1 MKKFIK
7 LISIFTLVF
16 LSSMSVYAAESTS
29 LSMEDLD
36 TVMYEELL
44 TEFYGVEEGYAY
56 CSVAVNITSDTAL
69 TDTVTIGIPD
79 AVGTNVWRVST
90 ELTEDSNVSAVQY
103 NNSYYYLYPV
113 LNPVFTDEGVS
124 FQTDKLGIFI
134 AGGCLDDETLES
146 FSSGASLFAIDNGT
160 YTFDGTTYNLAD
172 GTLLD
177 NDYATGYL
185 FSDGR
190 LIVTAFKKKDDA
202 SSSSYPWDASKRS
215 IKKISFTDN
224 VTFIGDFAFFAY
236 KDIIGDLVIPDSVT
250 SIGRHA
256 FVDCSGF
263 TGALTLGN
271 RLQTIDN
278 WAFEGC
284 SGFTG
289 DLVIPDSV
297 TSIGLYAFTE
307 CSGFNGTLK
316 LSNNLSTIENG
327 TFSSCS
333 GLTGTL
339 TLPTTVTSIG
349 DRAFWKCSG
358 FTGDLTIPNSV
369 TSIGMCAFYS
379 CSGFTSLTIS
389 NKISTISESV
399 FYGCSGF
406 TGDLIIPD
414 SVTTIDAEAFKNCSG
429 FTGDLIIPNSIITIG
444 DGAFE
449 YCSGFNGILNL
460 PDSITTICNRTF
472 FSCSGLTGSL
482 VIPNTVTS
490 IGDYAFW
497 DCSGLTGSL
506 VIPDSVTFIGEAAFQ
521 SCEGFTGNLTLPNSI
536 TEIQEYTFSGC
547 SGFTGNLVIPSTVTS
562 IGKSAFSYCSA
573 FTGDLVIPY
582 SVTTIG
588 GGAFYRCSGF
598 TGNLIIPDNV
608 TTIDAAKDD
617 IVRGAFENCSGFD
630 GTLTLPNA
638 LVTIDEGT
646 FKGCVGLKGSLNI
659 PDSVTTINNKAFY
672 NCPNIVRFEYGN
684 NVTTLGTNVFYT
696 ASETPTELITSN
708 GLLIN
713 YDWATDNRAILKEY
727 TLNTAGDLKGL
738 LNTNKGVLTVSG
750 SGTDLDLTLA
760 TVLGD
765 DVSIIKSLV
774 FEAEN
779 VESICDSWCKD
790 TSVSGALTLPE
801 SLVSIGNE
809 AFYGLH
815 SVNKI
820 TVGGTVTSIGT
831 NAFYV
836 DSVEKIATA
845 LRSSNTVATQYN
857 WDGDNRF
864 VCEYIL
870 NTAGDLFGSL
880 DSNGILDITGTGTVL
895 DIPLYTA
902 LDDKATQVKGIEFQT
917 TNLTVIGDNWCKD
930 LKNIEGAL
938 NIPSGVVTIGAYA
951 FYKCGFT
958 GGLVI
963 PNSVTSVGEYAFYYC
978 SGFTG
983 DLVIPDSVTSIGES
997 AFDTCSFDGILTLGS
1012 GLKIIGASAF
1022 ESCNFTGDLIL
1033 PDGLN
1038 NIGSQAFMG
1047 CTDFNGNLTI
1057 PDSVT
1062 TIGDYAFAHCIKL
1075 RGKLI
1080 IPAGL
1085 TKISSGVFSNCFC
1098 LSGQL
1103 VIPDKITEI
1112 GNDAFNNC
1120 INIRDIKIGT
1130 YKKILK
1136 WYKDNSKLTSI
1147 GENAFYSDYKILTS
1161 LDTKNSTAEGY
1172 DWAGSNRLLS
1182 VSTYTT
1188 YLNTAQDLTGTLNL
1202 STGEL
1207 VISGTGT
1214 NLDKPLMECI
1224 GLLPLSTFTW
1234 QTDTIETICDS
1245 WCSNAMYYY
1254 YQVEELNM
1262 YPNLSGSLVLPNSIK
1277 SIGSEAFLGCK
1288 GFTGKLS
1295 LPNSLESI
1303 GSTAFMG
1310 CEGLTGDL
1318 TIPDTVT
1325 SLGVHSFDFCSGLNG
1340 TLTIPD
1346 SVTDIGGA
1354 FAGCNNITSIVI
1366 GSGVESISDMS
1377 FACTI
1382 PFKDMMNSGN
1392 DDSPF
1397 VTTPVDTVVT
1407 TSNKNVIAY
1416 DWAADMR
1423 NTTFIVDV
1431 PLNTTGDL
1439 MGHID
1444 TSIGELSITGD
1455 GKDLDIP
1462 LSDVFDKTILG
1473 SIKTLN
1479 FEADN
1484 IETICDF
1491 WCINP
1496 MNSNVAE
1503 DCLIPNLSGTL
1514 NLPNTIKS
1522 IGKLAFGNCSGFT
1535 GDLVLP
1541 NNLKTIGKL
1550 AFANC
1555 SGFTGKIVIPDSVTT
1570 ILDQAFLGCN
1580 NVAFIEIGNGVDSIG
1595 VQAFA
1600 CANLDPESE
1609 EGFVLVETP
1618 VPTRLKTRNEVA
1630 LNYDWSSD
1638 MREVTYVIQK
1648 YTLNKAED
1656 LFGYLD
1662 TETGE
1667 LSIEGTGVNL
1677 DKQLATVLSTTEERA
1692 ALKSIVFETQTVET
1706 IRDQWCDNY
1715 YGTFPNLHGAL
1726 IFPSNLKTIGHRAF
1740 RECSG
1745 FTGELVI
1752 PEGVDSIGLEAFSK
1766 CSGFTGNLIIPNSV
1780 TSIGDY
1786 AFEYCSG
1793 FNGTLTLSNQ
1803 LTELGNGT
1811 FRYCSGFTGDL
1822 VIPQGVTT
1830 LGERTD
1836 SSWSYGTFFGCTGF
1850 NGLLSLPSSLT
1861 SIGDRVFYDCSNL
1874 TGTLSIPESITTI
1887 GNSSFYNCGKLTGS
1901 LIIPDSVTYIGNN
1914 AFDHCSG
1921 FNGNLILPKNID
1933 IIRMSTFRD
1942 CNKLTGSINIPSTV
1956 TEIESGA
1963 FNRCSSFTGDL
1974 VIPNSVVKIGSDSF
1988 NGCRSLKGT
1997 LTLSENLTVIESG
2010 AFGSDGS
2017 GRGFFSGTLYIPDS
2031 VVTISDKAFCY
2042 SEFNTIILGNNITDI
2057 GIEAF
2062 DWCTNLDKIYIGSN
2076 IQNIGTNCFYSPYVT
2091 QTKLYTKN
2099 QTVLDYDWAGDNRTV
2114 VPMNTFTITLPEDI
2128 TLKPKYIANSDAP
2141 VWYASFNMEVT
2152 GDFENGSYGVYEKL
2166 SSFTIKTE
2174 DGKTRTV
2181 TTNIEDATVNE
2192 NGTITVPVEL
2202 TAPDP
2207 NLLEEFTGELKL
2219 NTVLH
2224 EMIPF
2229 AA

>member
-113 LNPVFTDEGVS
+113 LNPEFTDEGVS

-146 FSSGASLFAIDNGT
+146 FSSGASLFSIDDGT
-160 YTFDGTTYNLAD
+160 YTFDGTTYNLAE

-177 NDYATGYL
+177 NEYATGYL
-185 FSDGR
+185 FNDGR
-190 LIVTAFKKKDDA
+190 LIVTAFKKKDDV

-224 VTFIGDFAFFAY
+224 VTNIGDFAFFAY
-236 KDIIGDLVIPDSVT
+236 KDITGDLIIPDSVT
-250 SIGRHA
+250 SIGRYA
-256 FVDCSGF
+256 FKDCTGF
-263 TGALTLGN
+263 NGTLTLSN

-278 WAFEGC
+278 CAFEGC
-284 SGFTG
+284 SSFTG

-297 TSIGLYAFTE
+297 TSIGMYAFDE

-349 DRAFWKCSG
+349 QYAFWKCSG

-369 TSIGMCAFYS
+369 TSIGMSAFYS

-399 FYGCSGF
+399 FY
-406 TGDLIIPD
+406 D
-414 SVTTIDAEAFKNCSG
+414 CSG
-429 FTGDLIIPNSIITIG
+429 FTGDLIIPNSVTAIG
-444 DGAFE
+444 DSAFD

-460 PDSITTICNRTF
+460 PDSITTIGNRTF
-472 FSCSGLTGSL
+472 YKCAGLTGNL

-490 IGDYAFW
+490 IGDSAFW
-497 DCSGLTGSL
+497 ECSGLTGSL

-521 SCEGFTGNLTLPNSI
+521 SCKGFTGTLTLPNSI

-547 SGFTGNLVIPSTVTS
+547 YGFTGNLVIPSTVTS
-562 IGKSAFSYCSA
+562 IGKSAFSVCSG
-573 FTGDLVIPY
+573 FIGDLVIPD

-588 GGAFYRCSGF
+588 AGAFRSCSGF

-608 TTIDAAKDD
+608 TTIGAAKDD
-617 IVRGAFENCSGFD
+617 NVSGAFENCSGFD
-630 GTLTLPNA
+630 GTLTLPNT
-638 LVTIDEGT
+638 LVTIDDST

-696 ASETPTELITSN
+696 ASETPTELVTSN
-708 GLLIN
+708 DLLIN

-738 LNTNKGVLTVSG
+738 LNTNTGVLTVSG

-765 DVSIIKSLV
+765 DVSTVQSLV

-790 TSVSGALTLPE
+790 TSVSGTLTLPD
-801 SLVSIGNE
+801 SLVTIGNE
-809 AFYGLH
+809 AFYRLP

-820 TVGGTVTSIGT
+820 TIGDTVTSIGT

-870 NTAGDLFGSL
+870 NTAGDLFGKLNSE
-880 DSNGILDITGTGTVL
+880 TGMLTVSGDGTDL

-902 LDDKATQVKGIEFQT
+902 LDDKAIQVKGIEFQT
-917 TNLTVIGDNWCKD
+917 TNLAVIGDNWCKD

-938 NIPSGVVTIGAYA
+938 DIPSGVVTIGAYA

-958 GGLVI
+958 GDLVI
-963 PNSVTSVGEYAFYYC
+963 PNSVTSVGEYAFC
-978 SGFTG
+978 QCKGFTG
-983 DLVIPDSVTSIGES
+983 NLVIPDSVTIINSS
-997 AFDTCSFDGILTLGS
+997 AFYMCTGFDGTLTLGL
-1012 GLKIIGASAF
+1012 GLKEIGANAF
-1022 ESCNFTGDLIL
+1022 YSCDFTGDLIL

-1038 NIGSQAFMG
+1038 SVGRQAFYNCNG
-1047 CTDFNGNLTI
+1047 FGGNLTI

-1062 TIGDYAFAHCIKL
+1062 IIDEYAFAYCSNL
-1075 RGKLI
+1075 RGQLV
-1080 IPAGL
+1080 IPSGL
-1085 TKISSGVFSNCFC
+1085 TTISSGVFSNCYGFT
-1098 LSGQL
+1098 GQL
-1103 VIPDKITEI
+1103 IIPDKITSI
-1112 GNDAFNNC
+1112 GDYSFINC

-1130 YKKILK
+1130 YKKVLK

-1147 GENAFYSDYKILTS
+1147 GKNAFYSDYKILTS

-1182 VSTYTT
+1182 GSTYTT

-1214 NLDKPLMECI
+1214 NLDIPLIDCI
-1224 GLLPLSTFTW
+1224 GMLPLSNFTW
-1234 QTDTIETICDS
+1234 QTDTVEIICDE
-1245 WCSNAMYYY
+1245 WCSNFNYRLLHLCFVSDEY
-1254 YQVEELNM
+1254 LC
-1262 YPNLSGSLVLPNSIK
+1262 YPNLSGPLILPNSIK
-1277 SIGSEAFLGCK
+1277 SIGNSAFALCK
-1288 GFTGKLS
+1288 GFTGELD
-1295 LPNSLESI
+1295 LPDTLVSI
-1303 GSTAFMG
+1303 SVGAFMG

-1318 TIPDTVT
+1318 IIPETVT
-1325 SLGVHSFDFCSGLNG
+1325 SLGESSFAFCSGLNG
-1340 TLTIPD
+1340 VLTIPD
-1346 SVTDIGGA
+1346 SVTSIGNMT
-1354 FAGCNNITSIVI
+1354 FSGCNNITNIVI
-1366 GSGVESISDMS
+1366 GSGVESIASTS
-1377 FACTI
+1377 FACTVSFSEYFNMI
-1382 PFKDMMNSGN
+1382 YLEQAE
-1392 DDSPF
+1392 SPL
-1397 VTTPVDTVVT
+1397 VTTPVNTVVT
-1407 TSNKNVIAY
+1407 TSNKNVTSY

-1423 NTTFIVDV
+1423 NVTFIVDV
-1431 PLNTTGDL
+1431 PLNTAGDL

-1462 LSDVFDKTILG
+1462 LPDVFDKTILG

-1484 IETICDF
+1484 IETICNM
-1491 WCINP
+1491 WCMNP
-1496 MNSNVAE
+1496 MLPNEE
-1503 DCLIPNLSGTL
+1503 DSLIPNLAGTL

-1522 IGKLAFGNCSGFT
+1522 IGMGAFSFCSGFT

-1541 NNLKTIGKL
+1541 SNLETIGVG
-1550 AFANC
+1550 AFGNC

-1570 ILDQAFLGCN
+1570 ISDQAFIGCN
-1580 NVAFIEIGNGVDSIG
+1580 NIAFIEIGNGVESIG
-1595 VQAFA
+1595 VKAFA
-1600 CANLDPESE
+1600 CANFDPESE

-1630 LNYDWSSD
+1630 LNYNWSSD

-1648 YTLNKAED
+1648 YTLNTAAD

-1667 LSIEGTGVNL
+1667 LSVEGTGVNL
-1677 DKQLATVLSTTEERA
+1677 DKQLATVLSTTEERV

-1715 YGTFPNLHGAL
+1715 YGTFPNLKGDL
-1726 IFPSNLKTIGHRAF
+1726 ILPSNLKTIGHRAF

-1793 FNGTLTLSNQ
+1793 FNGTLMLSNQ

-1836 SSWSYGTFFGCTGF
+1836 SSWRYGTFFGCTGF

-1963 FNRCSSFTGDL
+1963 FYRCSSFTGDL

-2042 SEFNTIILGNNITDI
+2042 SEFNTIILGNNIANI

-2076 IQNIGTNCFYSPYVT
+2076 IQNIGTNCFYSPYAT
-2091 QTKLYTKN
+2091 QTKLYTKS
-2099 QTVLDYDWAGDNRTV
+2099 QVVLGYNWAGDNRTI

-2141 VWYASFNMEVT
+2141 VWYASFDMEVT

-2174 DGKTRTV
+2174 DGQTRTV

-2207 NLLEEFTGELKL
+2207 TLLEEFTGELKL